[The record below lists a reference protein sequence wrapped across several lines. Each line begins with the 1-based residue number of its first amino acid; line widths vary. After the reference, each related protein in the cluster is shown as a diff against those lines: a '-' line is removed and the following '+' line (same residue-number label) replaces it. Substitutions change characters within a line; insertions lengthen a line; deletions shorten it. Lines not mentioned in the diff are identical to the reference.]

1 MRRQIYTLWPT
12 DKTLRAAV
20 GKLPGVAYFYAPKAA
35 RRRAAPEGFTPAI
48 CPDMIQRIQT
58 VYLLLAFLLSGVT
71 AVAPLWRKVAEGQAE
86 RIQAFQYLLQD
97 NAALTVFIDQPEILR
112 TTFFFAHEDLLRAI
126 GHWTLVVSLGLAVL
140 LTFINIFRYKNRKK
154 QLRMGRFILFLTWLE
169 LIAAGFLAWLPSVYL
184 SEAQHAGDYGA
195 VFPLLTLLF
204 LWLANRGIKRDE
216 ALVRSVDRIR

>member
-1 MRRQIYTLWPT
+1 
-12 DKTLRAAV
+12 
-20 GKLPGVAYFYAPKAA
+20 
-35 RRRAAPEGFTPAI
+35 
-48 CPDMIQRIQT
+48 MIQRIQT